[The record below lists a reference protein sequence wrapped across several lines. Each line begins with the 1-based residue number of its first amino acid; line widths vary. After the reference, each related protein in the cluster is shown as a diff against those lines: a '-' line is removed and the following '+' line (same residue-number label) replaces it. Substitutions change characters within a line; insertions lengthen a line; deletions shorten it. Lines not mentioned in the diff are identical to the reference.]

1 MNKPIR
7 SILIDD
13 EKAAHLTMRNL
24 LQRVD
29 NIEHAGEA
37 SNLPEGVKLI
47 RQLKPDL
54 VFLDIE
60 MPGYSGLELLDFFNE
75 DEIDFQFVFTTAYS
89 EYAIHAFEMSAV
101 DYLLKP
107 IQLDKLRQAV
117 AKVQQS
123 LDQGTPGWQKYRA
136 LSHNMG
142 VVSNKRLAI
151 SLADEILFLDI
162 DTIQC
167 IEADGA
173 YTKIYTDSSQP
184 LMTSK
189 NLRNYEMLL
198 TTHPEF
204 FRCHRSFLVNM
215 NAISRFIKTDGGTIW
230 LRNGHSIPLSH
241 RSREAFF
248 EKMRELNLM

>member
-1 MNKPIR
+1 MNKIIR

-29 NIEHAGEA
+29 NVEHVGEA
-37 SNLPEGVKLI
+37 TNLPDGIKLI
-47 RQLKPDL
+47 KQVQPDL

-60 MPGYSGLELLDFFNE
+60 MPGYSGLELFDFFNE
-75 DEIDFQFVFTTAYS
+75 DEINFQLIFTTAYS

-117 AKVQQS
+117 AKVRQS
-123 LDQGTPGWQKYRA
+123 AEQGESDMPRYRA

-142 VVSNKRLAI
+142 AIGSKRLAI
-151 SLADEILFLDI
+151 SLTEEILFLDI

-173 YTKIYTDSSQP
+173 YTKIFTSEAQP
-184 LMTSK
+184 LVTSK

-198 TTHPEF
+198 ATHPEF

-215 NAISRFIKTDGGTIW
+215 NAIMRFVKTDGGTIS
-230 LRNGHSIPLSH
+230 LKNGVSIPLSQ
-241 RSREAFF
+241 RSRDAFF
-248 EKMRELNLM
+248 EKMKEMNLM